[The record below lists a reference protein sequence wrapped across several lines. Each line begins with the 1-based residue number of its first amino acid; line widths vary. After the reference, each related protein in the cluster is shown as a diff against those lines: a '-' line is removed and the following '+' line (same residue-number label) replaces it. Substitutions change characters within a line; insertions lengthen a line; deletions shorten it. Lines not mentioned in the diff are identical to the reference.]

1 MLDDSVDSSDAEAVC
16 ESFDDVRIVYTK
28 NKTNLG
34 AGANI
39 DQAFSI
45 TSNPESK
52 FACVLEDD
60 NAYLPDL
67 LESNVEIVR
76 RYSVDIV
83 LRNQFIETPN
93 FRLGTSH
100 VGPATT
106 YDKQYVCGIATQAE
120 LWGSFFYST
129 AANNSSLFWRL
140 GCELDFSTLAMSI
153 DPVFQERLRT
163 LCIDRP
169 VYIAMEPKIVW
180 RDNGEES
187 TRPRS
192 VGWRWH
198 LAQLKAADRERALY
212 RRLYRWLK
220 ERELTHHV
228 WQSRFRPVDAH
239 AERVFHRV
247 GIGVPIRSG
256 ISRPA
261 KVAIT
266 MKRCFAEIVSNVVP
280 EPVNYAILDDRIHP
294 ITCSDSAAVI
304 LTTARP
310 PIPASKRSCLGR

>member
-1 MLDDSVDSSDAEAVC
+1 MRDCALYGIVEVRVPTYHRPKLLHRALASLASQTYPYWRCIVLDDSVDSSDAEAVC

-192 VGWRWH
+192 VDGVGT
-198 LAQLKAADRERALY
+198 
-212 RRLYRWLK
+212 WL
-220 ERELTHHV
+220 
-228 WQSRFRPVDAH
+228 S
-239 AERVFHRV
+239 
-247 GIGVPIRSG
+247 
-256 ISRPA
+256 
-261 KVAIT
+261 
-266 MKRCFAEIVSNVVP
+266 
-280 EPVNYAILDDRIHP
+280 
-294 ITCSDSAAVI
+294 
-304 LTTARP
+304 
-310 PIPASKRSCLGR
+310 